1 MRGLVTLA
9 TAFALP
15 AEFPGRNVIVLS
27 AFTVV
32 LGTLVV
38 QGFTIRPLIALL
50 RIAPDESL
58 DHDVAAARR
67 AMLDAAL
74 AELKGRSGASA
85 DAVRNEYAAARAA
98 NVGATKPPT
107 EYDDLRLLGLA
118 AERKVLHEWR
128 WKGRIL
134 DDVYH
139 LLEDELDRAELQAV
153 SVGTTW
159 LEG

>member
-1 MRGLVTLA
+1 
-9 TAFALP
+9 
-15 AEFPGRNVIVLS
+15 
-27 AFTVV
+27 
-32 LGTLVV
+32 V

-58 DHDVAAARR
+58 GRDVAEARR
-67 AMLDAAL
+67 AMLDAAVG
-74 AELKGRSGASA
+74 ELSGRSGASA
-85 DAVRNEYAAARAA
+85 DAVRNEYAAVRAA
-98 NVGATKPPT
+98 NVGSAKPPT
-107 EYDDLRLLGLA
+107 EYDHLRLLALA

-139 LLEDELDRAELQAV
+139 LLEDELDRAELQAA